1 MIESIMRES
10 VASQVQRHLRK
21 RILLGEYPTGTRL
34 IETELAEALQVSRT
48 PIREALVSLQEKD
61 LVRALKTGGY
71 VVCDLRAELVDIL
84 ELRVA
89 LETYAVRKAVTRIT
103 DEEIDEL
110 DTLCEALESMP
121 LKRVQER
128 ADLNRKFHEALVGAA
143 GNRRLVK
150 LVGEYQDYFA
160 VAQSLF
166 DPDFSRQ
173 TEQEHREIANALR
186 RRDVEAVGQLIE
198 VHINHAR
205 DQIMNS
211 ENLWSEPSK
220 KDQ

>member
-1 MIESIMRES
+1 MIESITRES
-10 VASQVQRHLRK
+10 VASQVQRHLRN

-103 DEEIDEL
+103 DEEIDEI
-110 DTLCEALESMP
+110 EALCDEMEQVP
-121 LKRVQER
+121 LKRTQKR
-128 ADLNRKFHEALVGAA
+128 AELNRKFHEALVSAA

-173 TEQEHREIANALR
+173 TQEEHREITSALR
-186 RRDVEAVGQLIE
+186 QRDVDAAGRLIE
-198 VHINHAR
+198 AHINHAR

-211 ENLWSEPSK
+211 DDLES
-220 KDQ
+220 